1 MKTPLNEN
9 ITESYRSEYL
19 LVMEKLTC
27 KKRIK
32 ACVYLAQQDE
42 IIIIFFFFFLC
53 SEIIIIIEEFSRHWI
68 T

>member
-42 IIIIFFFFFLC
+42 IIIFFYFFFCAQRLLLLLKNLVD
-53 SEIIIIIEEFSRHWI
+53 IG
-68 T
+68 